1 MYVRARVYSVH
12 GSLRLYVSGRMRKRV
27 GGVERGEKAGER
39 WNRGWES
46 RERSSRVKERLVES
60 RPGWAGGGKRAI
72 GWRGG
77 GGNRGESEGDGKL
90 CETRSSAHKPSYITE
105 SLTLYPAAPFPPHRR
120 PPSPRDETQ
129 LLSATSTHPPRHPS
143 ASHSPLPPVSTAP
156 ARLHRAL
163 PLPPRPSL
171 FAIPYVGE

>member
-1 MYVRARVYSVH
+1 M
-12 GSLRLYVSGRMRKRV
+12 
-27 GGVERGEKAGER
+27 
-39 WNRGWES
+39 
-46 RERSSRVKERLVES
+46 
-60 RPGWAGGGKRAI
+60 
-72 GWRGG
+72 
-77 GGNRGESEGDGKL
+77 EGDGKL

-129 LLSATSTHPPRHPS
+129 LLSATSTHTPRHPS
-143 ASHSPLPPVSTAP
+143 ASRSPPRPISTAP

-163 PLPPRPSL
+163 PPSPPSSPSL

>member
-1 MYVRARVYSVH
+1 MREERKQEKGGTVDGRV
-12 GSLRLYVSGRMRKRV
+12 
-27 GGVERGEKAGER
+27 E
-39 WNRGWES
+39 

-60 RPGWAGGGKRAI
+60 RPGRAGGGKRAI
-72 GWRGG
+72 GWRGGG

-143 ASHSPLPPVSTAP
+143 ASHSPLPLPFQPPPLACTVPFRSLP
-156 ARLHRAL
+156 ARHS
-163 PLPPRPSL
+163 SL
-171 FAIPYVGE
+171 YPMSESKGVLWG